1 MPSEST
7 QIADDLRSVA
17 ERIADEALTTLRKAM
32 RAETEAAQAELRKA
46 EKRLTR
52 ARRAVEK
59 AISLLDGVDA
69 DAGVDE

>member
-1 MPSEST
+1 MPSEAN

-46 EKRLTR
+46 ETRLTR